1 MVYHLPF
8 IYIFSLFHLIKKIIV
23 KKLFDDRRV
32 VVMFNRGIANVSKKR
47 GLTRKAWRKIEWGW
61 VVTFKKTMAL
71 ELIGTDI

>member
-32 VVMFNRGIANVSKKR
+32 GMMFNRGIANVSKKR

-61 VVTFKKTMAL
+61 VVTFKKTRAL

>member
-1 MVYHLPF
+1 
-8 IYIFSLFHLIKKIIV
+8 
-23 KKLFDDRRV
+23 
-32 VVMFNRGIANVSKKR
+32 MFNRGIANVSKKR